1 MQLDLSFSQSVQNM
15 SSAIK
20 RSVFVLFLLVTG
32 HLSFAMHIVAISGSL
47 RKNSCNTGVLRAIQ
61 SQLPEGHTMDIIVP
75 GDLPLFNQELERP
88 DVLPAAVKEFRN
100 RLKAADCFLFGLS
113 EYNYSL
119 SGVAKNAIDWGS
131 RGADGGNLFENKAA
145 AIVSAGGGVG
155 GMRAA
160 AHFRDIALF
169 LNIHVMNKPEFSARI
184 FQSPSPFNLETGD
197 LIDPVEIEKSGKVL
211 EALVAWATR
220 IGK

>member
-1 MQLDLSFSQSVQNM
+1 ML
-15 SSAIK
+15 
-20 RSVFVLFLLVTG
+20 SVFRRRPAIIVFLLLCINNV
-32 HLSFAMHIVAISGSL
+32 SVAIHIVAISGSL

-61 SQLPEGHTMDIIVP
+61 NLLPEGHTMDIIVP

-88 DVLPAAVKEFRN
+88 DVLPAAVREFRN

-113 EYNYSL
+113 EYNYSI

-145 AIVSAGGGVG
+145 AVVSAGGGVG

-169 LNIHVMNKPEFSARI
+169 LNIHVMNKPEYSARI
-184 FQSPSPFNLETGD
+184 FTNPSPFNLETGD
-197 LIDPVEIEKSGKVL
+197 LVDPVEIEKASKVL
-211 EALVAWATR
+211 EALIAWASR